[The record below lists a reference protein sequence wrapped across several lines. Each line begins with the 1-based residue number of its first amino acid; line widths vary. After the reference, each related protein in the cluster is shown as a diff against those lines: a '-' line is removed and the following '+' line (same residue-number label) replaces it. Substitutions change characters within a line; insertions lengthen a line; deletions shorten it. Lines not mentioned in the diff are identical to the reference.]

1 MKRLYGG
8 LKMRWLTVVLFAVIA
23 GAYTAAV
30 MLIPRLSGTS
40 FQDIAITFEWW
51 VIFAVI
57 IVVNCEKSWE
67 AMLKCFVFFVIS
79 QPVVYT
85 VEVLAGSINMDQALM
100 YLHLWLPRIL
110 LTLPGGFIAYFC
122 KKQNVF
128 GSIVLGLG
136 NTIQAVMGVYYLG
149 MVIRNFPYHLL
160 STIVCFGSII
170 VMSFCIQKQKKYRL
184 VSLLVP
190 VICTVLIGI
199 AAKMFGLT
207 VF

>member
-1 MKRLYGG
+1 
-8 LKMRWLTVVLFAVIA
+8 MRWPHVLLFALLA
-23 GAYTAAV
+23 GVYTAAV
-30 MLIPRLSGTS
+30 MLFSCLENTS

-67 AMLKCFVFFVIS
+67 AILKCFVFFVIS

-85 VEVLAGSINMDQALM
+85 VEVLAGALSLDKAWI
-100 YLHLWLPRIL
+100 YLQLWLPKII

-122 KKQNVF
+122 KKQTIP

-136 NTIQAVMGVYYLG
+136 NTIQAVMGVFYLG

-160 STIVCFGSII
+160 TVLLCFASII
-170 VMSFCIQKQKKYRL
+170 WMSLFIQKSKKHRL
-184 VSLLVP
+184 IAIILPFVCTAL
-190 VICTVLIGI
+190 ICI
-199 AAKMFGLT
+199 AARILGLT
-207 VF
+207 IF